1 MVPADLVEKIRNGGG
16 IDIRTTQETGVAN
29 LADPELFRWAK
40 RARRVLLPMDEGFW
54 FERQYPCSQGG
65 GIVFL
70 NTGPQDTS
78 RALEGV
84 VLSYSTFLQG
94 YCNALLDEVR
104 VKANTDTFTIR
115 DRPF

>member
-1 MVPADLVEKIRNGGG
+1 M
-16 IDIRTTQETGVAN
+16 GVVN

-40 RARRVLLPMDEGFW
+40 RARWVLLPMDEGFW

-94 YCNALLDEVR
+94 YCHALLDGVR